1 MVHVYYL
8 FFKQPLGSLRPPPPN
23 EVDLYQ
29 LVKEED
35 ARRGGSGLV
44 EDVPDVGLALTEP
57 HGQQFGALH
66 GNEVG
71 LAFVGDGLCQQH
83 LCRGGQCGRLRR
95 CVFLLR
101 TFSPDRL

>member
-1 MVHVYYL
+1 MGGTYDLMVIISSSSS
-8 FFKQPLGSLRPPPPN
+8 PLDHCAPPPPPKN
-23 EVDLYQ
+23 EFDLYQ

-35 ARRGGSGLV
+35 ARRGGSGFV

-71 LAFVGDGLCQQH
+71 LAFVGDGLGQQG
-83 LCRGGQCGRLRR
+83 L
-95 CVFLLR
+95 
-101 TFSPDRL
+101 T